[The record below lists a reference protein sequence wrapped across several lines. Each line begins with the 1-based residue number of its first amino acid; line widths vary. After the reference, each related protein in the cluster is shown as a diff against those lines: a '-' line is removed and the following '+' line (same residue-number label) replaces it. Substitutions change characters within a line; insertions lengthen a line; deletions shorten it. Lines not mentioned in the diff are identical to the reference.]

1 MCVSVCAFGFFFSI
15 SSLFFSSL
23 SLFFF
28 FISYF
33 FFFFGLAP
41 LIFSFARQ
49 RQIQLAAKSGSTR
62 IYLFSWNL
70 YKESQYVPS
79 NACFHGI
86 LPLKV

>member
-1 MCVSVCAFGFFFSI
+1 MSACVLSVFFFQF
-15 SSLFFSSL
+15 LFFFPSL

-49 RQIQLAAKSGSTR
+49 RQIQLAAKAGSTR

-70 YKESQYVPS
+70 YKESQYMPS